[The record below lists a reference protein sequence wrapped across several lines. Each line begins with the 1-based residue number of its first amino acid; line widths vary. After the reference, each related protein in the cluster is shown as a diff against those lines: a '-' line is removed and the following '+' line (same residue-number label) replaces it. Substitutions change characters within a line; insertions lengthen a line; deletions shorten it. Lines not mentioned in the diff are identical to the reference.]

1 MKKIYILLIILII
14 SLTACSTGDTDI
26 SSSDEG
32 KLNIIVSV
40 EPQKTFVEK
49 VTGELGNV
57 TVVIPRG
64 YSPANYQPSPQEIQN
79 ISNGDIY
86 FSIGVESEK
95 SFILPKLKDLNADI
109 KLVNLQEEVTKH
121 HEPLYLGNHDDDHD
135 HQEGEVDPHIWL
147 SPKRVIT
154 IIESIRDQMI
164 AEDEIHELE
173 YKENAQTYI
182 NELKELDREIEESLT
197 GLKNKAFIIYHP
209 AFSYFAEDY
218 GLDMITIEEE
228 GKEATARRIQA
239 VVDFAKDNNIKV
251 IFYQDEFD
259 SSQAKIIAEEIG
271 GEVVEV
277 APLSGDY
284 INNMREIKDKFIKV
298 WE

>member
-64 YSPANYQPSPQEIQN
+64 YSPANYQPSPKEIED

-95 SFILPKLKDLNADI
+95 SFILPKLKDLNNDI
-109 KLVNLQEEVTKH
+109 KLVDLQEEVTKH
-121 HEPLYLGNHDDDHD
+121 HKLLCTAEHIEEDDDHV
-135 HQEGEVDPHIWL
+135 HEAGEIDP
-147 SPKRVIT
+147 
-154 IIESIRDQMI
+154 
-164 AEDEIHELE
+164 
-173 YKENAQTYI
+173 
-182 NELKELDREIEESLT
+182 
-197 GLKNKAFIIYHP
+197 
-209 AFSYFAEDY
+209 
-218 GLDMITIEEE
+218 
-228 GKEATARRIQA
+228 
-239 VVDFAKDNNIKV
+239 
-251 IFYQDEFD
+251 
-259 SSQAKIIAEEIG
+259 
-271 GEVVEV
+271 
-277 APLSGDY
+277 
-284 INNMREIKDKFIKV
+284 
-298 WE
+298 